1 MARHR
6 GELVHRP
13 EQLTR
18 DQLAAVLRDL
28 ADGFESGDTLEG
40 NIAFSLADTSHWD
53 VVAAYRTGNL
63 RGQGFM
69 RVIGTFGG

>member
-1 MARHR
+1 MAKHG
-6 GELVHRP
+6 GELEHRP
-13 EQLTR
+13 EQLSR

-40 NIAFSLADTSHWD
+40 NIAFSLADQGHWD

-63 RGQGFM
+63 QGQGSM
-69 RVIGTFGG
+69 RVIGSFR